1 MQGKVIQPLR
11 SSSQAL
17 KLKMK
22 NSKTK
27 LTSTPPLRGG
37 WEGLFIILGILC
49 GLLLPAG
56 FAWLYLYNF
65 YPNDLSFVETIKELW
80 GSPLFGKLLL
90 LAIVPDLVATF
101 IFYKQD
107 SFKIGAGVILGM
119 TPYLIT
125 SILMLS

>member
-1 MQGKVIQPLR
+1 MI
-11 SSSQAL
+11 
-17 KLKMK
+17 K

-27 LTSTPPLRGG
+27 LTSTPPKNSFPFSSPFGGSVRRTIGVGG

-119 TPYLIT
+119 TPYLII